1 MFNLQRNKKNG
12 CDGSHLLK
20 EPKKNWNKTNVQ
32 KIKLHGVYFRMRE
45 KIERLIVLFV
55 ND

>member
-20 EPKKNWNKTNVQ
+20 EPKKNWNKTYVQ
-32 KIKLHGVYFRMRE
+32 KNQVAWSLFQN
-45 KIERLIVLFV
+45 ERK
-55 ND
+55 D